1 MSNQSIIITGSA
13 GFIGSNLSEY
23 YLQNGFKVIGLDN
36 YVTGSPENTEHLKK
50 NYPESFQFVKHDAIK
65 DWDFKI
71 EPNFLEN
78 VKYIFHLA
86 SPASVLNYQKHAI
99 ETLWV
104 NSIGLNHALNFANK
118 LSARLIFSSTSE
130 VYGMPIK
137 SPQHENDWG
146 HVNSYGPRSCYDE
159 SKRFGE
165 ALIYSV
171 NANSKIKHGIVR
183 IFNTYGPK
191 MSSSDDRVINT
202 FLKSAMK
209 NQDITV
215 FGNGEQT
222 RSFCY
227 IDDLIRGLVL
237 YADSNLD
244 FPVNLGNSNEISINE
259 LAQKIISLTGS
270 KSGLIY
276 RELPQ
281 DDPLQR
287 KPDLS
292 FAKKY
297 LNYQPEVSL
306 DEGIKKLIGTR

>member
-1 MSNQSIIITGSA
+1 MSNQSVIITGAA

-23 YLQNGFKVIGLDN
+23 YLKNGFKVVGIDN
-36 YVTGSPENTEHLKK
+36 FLTGSPGNIDSLIKI
-50 NYPESFQFVKHDAIK
+50 YPENFYFTKHDAVK

-71 EPNFLEN
+71 DPAFLNN

-99 ETLWV
+99 NTLWV
-104 NSIGLNHALNFANK
+104 NSIGLNNALNFANN

-146 HVNSYGPRSCYDE
+146 HVNSFGPRSCYDE

-165 ALIYSV
+165 ALIYSM

-202 FLKSAMK
+202 FLKSAVS

-227 IDDLIRGLVL
+227 IDDLIRGLTL
-237 YADSNLD
+237 YADSSLD
-244 FPVNLGNSNEISINE
+244 FPINLGNSNEISINE
-259 LAQKIISLTGS
+259 LAKKIISLTNS
-270 KSGLIY
+270 KSALIY

-297 LNYQPEVSL
+297 LNYQPEISL